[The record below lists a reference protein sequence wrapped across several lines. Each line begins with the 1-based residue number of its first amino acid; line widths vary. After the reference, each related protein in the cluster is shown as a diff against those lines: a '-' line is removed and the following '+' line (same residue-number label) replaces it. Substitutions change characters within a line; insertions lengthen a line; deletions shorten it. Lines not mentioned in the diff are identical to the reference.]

1 MPQRPCSA
9 DPAVL
14 PIGTTYGEIASSS
27 KPTGPVLDALHIPLV
42 LGLTALRSGTY
53 VLTERVAWFGPK
65 SVDSAPWKE
74 GTITLT
80 FEVTG
85 PR

>member
-1 MPQRPCSA
+1 M
-9 DPAVL
+9 VL
-14 PIGTTYGEIASSS
+14 PIGMTYGEIASSS
-27 KPTGPVLDALHIPLV
+27 KPTGPILDAPHLPLV
-42 LGLTALRSGTY
+42 LGLEALRSGTY
-53 VLTERVAWFGPK
+53 VLTERVAWFGPE
-65 SVDSAPWKE
+65 SVASVPWKE